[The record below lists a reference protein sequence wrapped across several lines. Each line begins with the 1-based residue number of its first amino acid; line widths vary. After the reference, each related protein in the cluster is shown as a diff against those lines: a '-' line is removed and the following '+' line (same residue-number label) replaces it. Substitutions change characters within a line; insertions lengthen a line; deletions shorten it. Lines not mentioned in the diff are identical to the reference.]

1 MNKLKYMFANFMQ
14 GRYGPDDLYK
24 GSLILY
30 LILLILNIFI
40 VSPIISHI
48 ISGLLTLVVI
58 FVFFRFFSKNIPA
71 RQKENAKYLILKN
84 KVKAKLGIFKKH
96 LTDKEHVYRKCHSCK
111 ATLRF
116 PRKKGTHDAVCPKCK
131 NKIKVKVI
139 F

>member
-1 MNKLKYMFANFMQ
+1 MFMQ

-24 GSLILY
+24 GCLILY
-30 LILLILNIFI
+30 LILLVLNIFI
-40 VSPIISHI
+40 RSATASHI
-48 ISGLLTLVVI
+48 ISCLLTLLVI
-58 FVFFRFFSKNIPA
+58 WVFFRFFSKNISA
-71 RQKENAKYLILKN
+71 RQRENAKYLILKN
-84 KVKAKLGIFKKH
+84 KVKNSFGIFKKRFS
-96 LTDKEHVYRKCHSCK
+96 DKNHVYRKCPSCK